1 MKKNGN
7 IHDNIS
13 SDIENSEKKGWIRMP
28 QKDLEALLEKE
39 IKTLERL
46 QQKLLQQLSNTP
58 EGTLHIHKSGSDSK
72 PQYYNYLN
80 GKRIY
85 LAKKERTLASALAQ
99 KNYDEDVLA
108 LIAGRLKAAKQ
119 LLTKYEFSILDVY
132 ERLPETR
139 KDLIT
144 PIIPSDEEYVKDWY
158 EQHPGYANPYPNH
171 SALYTERGE
180 MVRSKSEK
188 ILADLFYKRGIPYV
202 YESRLE
208 FGNGKMIYPDF
219 LLLDVV
225 RRKTYVYEHFGMMDN
240 PDYVKGALEKMSLY
254 AEHGYWV
261 GDSLLFSFE
270 TSTSPLNTKN
280 VERMLCHFM

>member
-1 MKKNGN
+1 
-7 IHDNIS
+7 
-13 SDIENSEKKGWIRMP
+13 MP
-28 QKDLEALLEKE
+28 QKDLETLLKKE

-58 EGTLHIHKSGSDSK
+58 EGTLHIHKSGNDCK

-85 LAKKERTLASALAQ
+85 LAKKERTLACALAQ
-99 KNYDEDVLA
+99 KDYDENVLA
-108 LIAGRLKAAKQ
+108 LIAGRLKQAKQ
-119 LLTKYEFSILDVY
+119 MLTKYERSILDLY
-132 ERLPETR
+132 ERLPEAR
-139 KDLIT
+139 KSLIT
-144 PIIPSDEEYVKDWY
+144 PIVPSDEEYIKDWY

-188 ILADLFYKRGIPYV
+188 ILADLFYKRKIPYV

-208 FGNGKMIYPDF
+208 LNKGKVIYPDF
-219 LLLDVV
+219 LLLDVA
-225 RRKTYVYEHFGMMDN
+225 RRRTFVYEHFGMMDN
-240 PDYVKGALEKMSLY
+240 PDYVKNALDKLSQY
-254 AEHGYWV
+254 SEHGYWV

-270 TSTSPLNTKN
+270 TSVTPLNTKN
-280 VERMLCHFM
+280 VESMLRHFF